1 MIVAIS
7 PRRITRFLISVIA
20 ALIMASIAGQVLN
33 FHLGYSHV
41 KGFVPLFFV
50 DNEANVPAWYSSVTL
65 LLCAILLA
73 VIGTAKRQEGARFAG
88 HWSALA
94 VIFLFLSVD
103 EAAGIH
109 ELPIEPLKAAGIGGG
124 FLYFPWV
131 ILGMAFVLVVGLAY
145 LKFLF
150 DLPVKTRVHFLGA
163 AILYIGGAVGMEM
176 IGGRYA
182 DAYGTKNF
190 PFTMLVTGEEL
201 MEMLGVLLFIRALL
215 DYLASHCPSIQIRIA
230 DNQ

>member
-7 PRRITRFLISVIA
+7 PRRITRFLLYVIA
-20 ALIMASIAGQVLN
+20 ALIIASVAGQILN
-33 FHLGYSHV
+33 FQLGYSHV

-65 LLCAILLA
+65 LLCAFLLA
-73 VIGTAKRQEGARFAG
+73 VIGMEKRQEGARFAG

-94 VIFLFLSVD
+94 GIFLFLSVD

-109 ELPIEPLKAAGIGGG
+109 EMAVQPLRSAGIGGG

-131 ILGMAFVLVVGLAY
+131 VLGMAFVLVVGLAY

-150 DLPVKTRVHFLGA
+150 ALPVKTRVRFLGA
-163 AILYIGGAVGMEM
+163 ATLYIGGAIGMEM
-176 IGGRYA
+176 LGGRYA
-182 DAYGTKNF
+182 DAYGTTNF
-190 PFTMLVTGEEL
+190 PFTMFVTGEEL

-215 DYLASHCPSIQIRIA
+215 DYLASHCPTIQLRIG
-230 DNQ
+230 DSP